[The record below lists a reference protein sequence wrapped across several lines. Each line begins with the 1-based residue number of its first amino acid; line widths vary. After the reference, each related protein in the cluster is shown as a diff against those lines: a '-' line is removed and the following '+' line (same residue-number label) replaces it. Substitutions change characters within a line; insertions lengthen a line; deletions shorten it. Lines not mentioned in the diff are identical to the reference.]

1 MWKNLE
7 NILNL
12 NIVQKFLE
20 KAEEPNILTKD
31 LGINE
36 LKLLFDQF
44 PNLFPIVFQ
53 QYIIENANRLQD
65 SSVVKVITLVKNKKD
80 AISLSKVSKLKIYYD
95 NLNSKILKILN
106 L

>member
-1 MWKNLE
+1 ME

-12 NIVQKFLE
+12 KIVQNFLE
-20 KAEEPNILTKD
+20 KAEDPNILMKD
-31 LGINE
+31 LGVNE

-44 PNLFPIVFQ
+44 PNLFPPVFQ
-53 QYIIENANRLQD
+53 QYIFENENRLQD

-95 NLNSKILKILN
+95 NKNSQILKILN

>member
-12 NIVQKFLE
+12 KIVQNFLE
-20 KAEEPNILTKD
+20 KAEKPNILMKD
-31 LGINE
+31 LGVNE
-36 LKLLFDQF
+36 LKFLFDQF
-44 PNLFPIVFQ
+44 PNLFPLVFQ
-53 QYIIENANRLQD
+53 QYIIENENRLQD

>member
-1 MWKNLE
+1 MK
-7 NILNL
+7 
-12 NIVQKFLE
+12 IVQNFLE
-20 KAEEPNILTKD
+20 KAEDPNILMKD
-31 LGINE
+31 LGVNE

-44 PNLFPIVFQ
+44 PNLFPTIFQ
-53 QYIIENANRLQD
+53 QYIIENENRLQD
-65 SSVVKVITLVKNKKD
+65 SSVVKVITLVKNKKG

>member
-1 MWKNLE
+1 
-7 NILNL
+7 
-12 NIVQKFLE
+12 
-20 KAEEPNILTKD
+20 
-31 LGINE
+31 LGVNE

-53 QYIIENANRLQD
+53 QYIIENENRLQD
-65 SSVVKVITLVKNKKD
+65 SSVVKVITLVKNKKG